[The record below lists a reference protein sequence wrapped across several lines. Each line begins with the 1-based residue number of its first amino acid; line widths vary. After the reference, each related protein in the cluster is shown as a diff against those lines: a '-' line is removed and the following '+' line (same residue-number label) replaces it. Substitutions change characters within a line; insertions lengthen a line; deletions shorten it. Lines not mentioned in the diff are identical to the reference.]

1 LVSAAGIYPAEIG
14 YFDMSAKFLS
24 GDREKGENRKENIGK
39 KLKKRNPIRFI
50 KDELGGYMLK
60 KIGVLMIVLIIGLG
74 CEAGNLNLFIRFDHI
89 DGLKLNDSVIFETS
103 RIGKV
108 DEVTYT
114 NKGDYQVEVMI
125 HKAYTNAVTE
135 HVRFFIVSDPKN
147 NEQRAVEMI
156 QILNGGKPL
165 QNNTVLE
172 GASKSSAIIERL
184 EKDLERGMESV
195 RKELNEFGEELK
207 KIPDSEAFKKL
218 EDELVNLYEKMKRSG
233 KEVREMIQKE
243 ILPRLEQELENLRK
257 RLREKGREDELKPLE
272 IKMEEIRKI

>member
-1 LVSAAGIYPAEIG
+1 M
-14 YFDMSAKFLS
+14 F
-24 GDREKGENRKENIGK
+24 
-39 KLKKRNPIRFI
+39 
-50 KDELGGYMLK
+50 K
-60 KIGVLMIVLIIGLG
+60 KIVILMIVSIIGLG
-74 CEAGNLNLFIRFDHI
+74 CEAENLNLFIRFDHI
-89 DGLKLNDSVIFETS
+89 DGLKSNDSVIFETN

-114 NKGDYQVEVMI
+114 KKGDYLVELMI

-135 HVRFFIVSDPKN
+135 HVRFFIVSDPQYN
-147 NEQRAVEMI
+147 GRSVVEMI
-156 QILNGGKPL
+156 QILKGGRPL

-172 GASKSSAIIERL
+172 GSSKSSAIFERL
-184 EKDLERGMESV
+184 EKDLEKGMESF
-195 RKELNEFGEELK
+195 RKELNEFAEELK

-218 EDELVNLYEKMKRSG
+218 EDELADIYEKMKQSG

-257 RLREKGREDELKPLE
+257 RLHEKGREDELKPLE

>member
-1 LVSAAGIYPAEIG
+1 MI
-14 YFDMSAKFLS
+14 
-24 GDREKGENRKENIGK
+24 
-39 KLKKRNPIRFI
+39 
-50 KDELGGYMLK
+50 K
-60 KIGVLMIVLIIGLG
+60 KIVILMTVLIIVLG

-89 DGLKLNDSVIFETS
+89 DGLKSNDSVIFETN

-108 DEVTYT
+108 DGMTYT
-114 NKGDYQVEVMI
+114 KKGDYLVELMI

-135 HVRFFIVSDPKN
+135 HARFFIVSDPQNKG
-147 NEQRAVEMI
+147 RSVLEMI
-156 QILNGGKPL
+156 QILKGGSPL

-172 GASKSSAIIERL
+172 GSSKSSAIIERL
-184 EKDLERGMESV
+184 EKDIEKGMESF
-195 RKELNEFGEELK
+195 RKEFNEFAEELK

-218 EDELVNLYEKMKRSG
+218 EDELVNLYEKMKQSG

-257 RLREKGREDELKPLE
+257 RLQEKGREDELKPLE